1 MKVGV
6 VGNPRFF
13 QDMKVLLDR
22 LRAYGAANGF
32 SFIIGPDVSE
42 IWHQEVPQ
50 LTDDSELDLLITLG
64 GDGTLLRG
72 ARMIA
77 SRGVPILGVNLG
89 RVGFL
94 TSTGPEGLEEAL
106 TAIRDGEYRLESRS
120 ALDTCIQDETDA
132 VRAGAVA
139 LNDIV
144 VHKEGVARVV
154 RVTVWIDDEEV
165 GVYSADGVI
174 VSTPTGSTAY
184 TLSAGGPIVMPDVDA
199 LTITAICPHTL
210 AVRPLVVSG
219 NAVITMQQ
227 AKPWRDEVL
236 VSYDGQVEATLKPQ
250 ERVVVRRSPD
260 SVKLVRFGSK
270 GYFAGV
276 RKKLQWGDLDDREES

>member
-1 MKVGV
+1 MNVGV

-13 QDMKVLLDR
+13 TDMQALLDR
-22 LRAYGAANGF
+22 LTAYGAEHGF
-32 SFIIGPDVSE
+32 SFFTGPDLSDL
-42 IWHQEVPQ
+42 WNQQLPR
-50 LTDDSELDLLITLG
+50 LTDESDVDLLITFG

-77 SRGVPILGVNLG
+77 SRGAPILGVNLG

-94 TSTGPEGLEEAL
+94 TSTGPEGLEDAL
-106 TAIRDGEYRLESRS
+106 TAIRRREYRLESRS
-120 ALDTCIQDETDA
+120 ALDTCIQDESGA
-132 VRAGAVA
+132 VRAAAVA

-154 RVTVWIDDEEV
+154 RITVWIDDEEV
-165 GVYSADGVI
+165 GVYSSDGVI

-184 TLSAGGPIVMPDVDA
+184 ALSAGGPIVMPDVDA
-199 LTITAICPHTL
+199 LIITAICPHTL

-219 NAVITMQQ
+219 DAAITMQQ

-236 VSYDGQVEATLKPQ
+236 VSYDGQVEATLKSQ

-260 SVKLVRFGSK
+260 SVKLIRFGTK

-276 RKKLQWGDLDDREES
+276 RNKLQWGDLDDRKES

>member
-1 MKVGV
+1 MRVGV

-13 QDMKVLLDR
+13 EDMQALLDR
-22 LRAYGAANGF
+22 LTAYGSQHGL
-32 SFIIGPDVSE
+32 SFITGSDLAE
-42 IWHQEVPQ
+42 LWHQPVPL
-50 LTDDSELDLLITLG
+50 LTQESELDLLITFG

-72 ARMIA
+72 ARMVA

-94 TSTGPEGLEEAL
+94 TSTGPDGLEESLA
-106 TAIRDGEYRLESRS
+106 AIRSGDYRLENRS
-120 ALDTCIQDETDA
+120 ALDTCIQDETGA
-132 VRAGAVA
+132 ERAAAVA

-184 TLSAGGPIVMPDVDA
+184 TLSAGGPIIMPDVDA

-219 NAVITMQQ
+219 NAVITLQQ

-236 VSYDGQVEATLKPQ
+236 VSYDGQVEATLKSR
-250 ERVVVRRSPD
+250 ERVVVRRAPD
-260 SVKLVRFGSK
+260 SVKLVRFGRK

-276 RKKLQWGDLDDREES
+276 RQKLQWGDLEDREQS

>member
-1 MKVGV
+1 MNVGV
-6 VGNPRFF
+6 VGNPRFLK
-13 QDMKVLLDR
+13 DMQALLDR
-22 LRAYGAANGF
+22 LTAYGEKFGI
-32 SFIIGPDVSE
+32 SFFTGPDLAE
-42 IWHQEVPQ
+42 MWQEAVPR
-50 LTDDSELDLLITLG
+50 LTEEAELDLLITFG

-72 ARMIA
+72 ARMVA
-77 SRGVPILGVNLG
+77 SRSVPILGVNLG

-94 TSTGPEGLEEAL
+94 TSISPDGLEQAL
-106 TAIRDGEYRLESRS
+106 TAMDRGEYRLESRS
-120 ALDTCIQDETDA
+120 ALDTRIQDEEGA
-132 VRAGAVA
+132 ERASAVA

-154 RVTVWIDDEEV
+154 RVQVWIDEEEV

-184 TLSAGGPIVMPDVDA
+184 TLSAGGPIVMPNVDA

-219 NAVITMQQ
+219 EAVIALQQ

-236 VSYDGQVEATLKPQ
+236 VSYDGQVEATIKSH
-250 ERVVVRRSPD
+250 ERVVVTRAPD

-270 GYFAGV
+270 GYFTGV
-276 RKKLQWGDLDDREES
+276 RQKLQWGDLGDREES